1 MYFFQRWIT
10 NCGIICNYTRIRLFQ
25 LGSFDLFLPKYRGL
39 WSKTEIGF
47 FFPNKWLINKMITSS
62 VSEGAKIEHI
72 NLRKLQKL
80 HTPISNT
87 SFKPSEWKPPKYPD
101 AKISKFTIYHAWTYL
116 RYFSKLL
123 RYWQVWTSK
132 LYIKINIP
140 SFVFRRYST
149 DFG

>member
-1 MYFFQRWIT
+1 MYFFQRWTT

-25 LGSFDLFLPKYRGL
+25 LGSFDLFLIKYRAL

-47 FFPNKWLINKMITSS
+47 FSNKWLINKMITSS
-62 VSEGAKIEHI
+62 VSESAKIEHI

-87 SFKPSEWKPPKYPD
+87 SLPNKNSQNILTPKFL
-101 AKISKFTIYHAWTYL
+101 KFMIYRAWTYL

-123 RYWQVWTSK
+123 RYWQVSTLK
-132 LYIKINIP
+132 LYIQVNIS